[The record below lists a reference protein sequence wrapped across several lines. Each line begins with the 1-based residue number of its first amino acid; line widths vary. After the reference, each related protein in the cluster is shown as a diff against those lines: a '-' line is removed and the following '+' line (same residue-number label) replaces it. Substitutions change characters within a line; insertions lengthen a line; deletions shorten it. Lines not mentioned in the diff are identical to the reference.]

1 MSKTKSNIE
10 FEFVFELNSHE
21 TEIKE
26 YIQEY
31 MKNEIQNIHKEKG
44 GLKNVSKAFRGVG
57 DFGEELSTMIFP
69 KSVCS
74 ASKGGCA
81 FDNNE
86 YNEEG
91 ELTIAREIKTCCLI
105 QPKKCIQ
112 CNKKT
117 PYFQELC
124 IFCKQSNF
132 THKSDSRFSIDSKSH
147 FKYAQYIKEY
157 VLILIDYDNIQ
168 KQINL
173 KVFVIDS
180 NNAYFTNY
188 LKNQLD
194 KSEKSDTCNLLPYSY
209 DFYSSGPIKI
219 IDLIVD
225 SDSNFVSEYINLS
238 NTIPIDFDT
247 SILKKKEKVQLN
259 INERIEFMT
268 YEEIKDVLVVR
279 DKNLNKERG
288 ETNRI

>member
-1 MSKTKSNIE
+1 
-10 FEFVFELNSHE
+10 
-21 TEIKE
+21 
-26 YIQEY
+26 
-31 MKNEIQNIHKEKG
+31 MKNEIQNINREKK
-44 GLKNVSKAFRGVG
+44 GLKNISKAFRGVG

-86 YNEEG
+86 YNEKG
-91 ELTIAREIKTCCLI
+91 ELIIAREIKTCCLI

-132 THKSDSRFSIDSKSH
+132 THKSDSRFSIDSKAH
-147 FKYAQYIKEY
+147 FKYSQYIKEY
-157 VLILIDYDNIQ
+157 VLILINYDNELS
-168 KQINL
+168 QINL

-180 NNAYFTNY
+180 NNLYFTNY
-188 LKNQLD
+188 LKNQLE

-219 IDLIVD
+219 IDVIVD
-225 SDSNFVSEYINLS
+225 SDSNFISEYINLS

-247 SILKKKEKVQLN
+247 RILNKKEKHKLN
-259 INERIEFMT
+259 INEGIEFMD
-268 YEEIKDVLVVR
+268 YEQIKDSLIVR
-279 DKNLNKERG
+279 AKNLNKERG
-288 ETNRI
+288 ETTRI